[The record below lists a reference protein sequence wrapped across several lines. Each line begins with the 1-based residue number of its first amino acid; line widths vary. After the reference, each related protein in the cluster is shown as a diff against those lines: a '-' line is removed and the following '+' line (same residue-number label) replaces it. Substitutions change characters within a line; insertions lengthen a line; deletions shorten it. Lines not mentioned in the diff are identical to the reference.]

1 MSVNG
6 CGIWKTDRDRI
17 STAMR
22 LERQLGFW
30 FAALLLL
37 AAALW
42 LFSSVLMPFVAG
54 MVLAYLLNP
63 LANRLER
70 MGANRLVASLVILG
84 VCLFVFVVVLVA
96 IVPLLAHQFSN
107 FADNV
112 PGYIS
117 RLQTLANELGSY
129 LAEKFGVSLLEKLG
143 LGQGNTPDL
152 SGSVG
157 NIVGKGAQWLTAV
170 LASIWSG
177 GTALIT
183 IASLIVVTPVVA
195 FYLLVDWARMIET
208 VNSLVPVEH
217 RATVHRLARE
227 IDTAIA
233 GFLRGQSLVCL
244 FLGLWYGIGL
254 TLIGLNFGFLIG
266 LTAGVLSFIPY
277 VGSLTA
283 LVVAAIVAI
292 VQGWPSYW
300 LLIMSLVV
308 VGTGQFLEGNVL
320 TPKLVGESVGLHPVW
335 LMFALLAFGSLF
347 GFTGLIV
354 AVPVAAA
361 MGVLIRFGIERY
373 RESPLYR
380 GAEP

>member
-1 MSVNG
+1 MAAAYG
-6 CGIWKTDRDRI
+6 KLTATGF
-17 STAMR
+17 STSMQ

-37 AAALW
+37 AALLW
-42 LFSSVLMPFVAG
+42 LFSGVLMPFVAG

-70 MGANRLVASLVILG
+70 MGANRLVASLVILAI
-84 VCLFVFVVVLVA
+84 CLIVFVVVLVA
-96 IVPLLAHQFSN
+96 VVPLLVHQFVN

-117 RLQTLANELGSY
+117 RLQVLASEQGAY
-129 LAEKFGVSLLEKLG
+129 LADKLGVNLLEKLG

-177 GTALIT
+177 GSALIT
-183 IASLIVVTPVVA
+183 VASLIVVTPVVA
-195 FYLLVDWARMIET
+195 FYLLVDWARMIESL
-208 VNSLVPVEH
+208 NSLVPIDH
-217 RATVHRLARE
+217 RATVYRLAGE
-227 IDTAIA
+227 IDKAIA

-244 FLGLWYGIGL
+244 FLGLWYGLGL

-300 LLIMSLVV
+300 LLVMSLIV

-361 MGVLIRFGIERY
+361 MGVLIRFAIERY
-373 RESPLYR
+373 RASPLYR
-380 GAEP
+380 GVGS

>member
-1 MSVNG
+1 
-6 CGIWKTDRDRI
+6 
-17 STAMR
+17 MR
-22 LERQLGFW
+22 LERELGFW
-30 FAALLLL
+30 CAALLLL
-37 AAALW
+37 AVLLW
-42 LFSSVLMPFVAG
+42 LFSGVLMPFVAG

-70 MGANRLVASLVILG
+70 MGANRLVASLVILA
-84 VCLFVFVVVLVA
+84 VCLVIFVIVLLSF
-96 IVPLLAHQFSN
+96 VPLLAHQFSN

-112 PGYIS
+112 PGYIT
-117 RLQTLANELGSY
+117 RLQALASELGGY
-129 LAEKFGVSLLEKLG
+129 LGEKFGVNILEKIG

-157 NIVGKGAQWLTAV
+157 DIVGKGAQWLTTV
-170 LASIWSG
+170 LSSLWSG
-177 GTALIT
+177 GSALIT

-195 FYLLVDWARMIET
+195 FYLLVDWERMIET
-208 VNSLVPVEH
+208 LNGLVPLEH
-217 RATVHRLARE
+217 RATVHRLAGE
-227 IDTAIA
+227 IDRAIA

-266 LTAGVLSFIPY
+266 LTAGILSFIPY

-354 AVPVAAA
+354 AVPVSAA

-380 GAEP
+380 GADS